1 MDWHI
6 KEREY
11 SRTFRD
17 ASGNDWGYITARKL
31 SARYP
36 NGGYRIVA
44 DLKKKENSSGEN
56 FLTGGTQRACL
67 YPYKRKHTRAEK
79 TVGYIDVSDPDHP
92 DSFVRIRT
100 GNLFKGVILPAAILL
115 LLCGLFLLGWYLS
128 RKEEVP
134 GLDEAAVSYKVEGMV
149 NTDPESIA
157 LPGVSVIEM
166 EAGTSRVEFPLVN
179 PEGNT
184 CYMKYTICDA
194 QTDEKLYTSGLIA
207 PGQAVLS
214 FDLDRT
220 MEAGTYD
227 ILLQVETS
235 DVEDYTVQLNGAEIP
250 AKLEVK

>member
-17 ASGNDWGYITARKL
+17 ASGNDWGYISARKL

-67 YPYKRKHTRAEK
+67 YPYKRKHTRSEK

-115 LLCGLFLLGWYLS
+115 LLCGLFLLGWY
-128 RKEEVP
+128 
-134 GLDEAAVSYKVEGMV
+134 V
-149 NTDPESIA
+149 NGA
-157 LPGVSVIEM
+157 M
-166 EAGTSRVEFPLVN
+166 EA
-179 PEGNT
+179 
-184 CYMKYTICDA
+184 
-194 QTDEKLYTSGLIA
+194 LYGAESPVVADNGVRMFAVIA
-207 PGQAVLS
+207 TAVLHVYYLA
-214 FDLDRT
+214 FTRRKPDL
-220 MEAGTYD
+220 
-227 ILLQVETS
+227 
-235 DVEDYTVQLNGAEIP
+235 
-250 AKLEVK
+250 